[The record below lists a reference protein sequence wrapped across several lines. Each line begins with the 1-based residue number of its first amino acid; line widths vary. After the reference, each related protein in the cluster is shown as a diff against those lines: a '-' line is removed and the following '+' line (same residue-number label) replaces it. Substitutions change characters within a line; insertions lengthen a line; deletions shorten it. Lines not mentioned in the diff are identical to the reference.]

1 MAVGG
6 SLVVL
11 GLAEGKIASEGTGA
25 GIELDLDNVSD
36 GLGGEAL
43 LLGAVG
49 LNEEGEGLGNA
60 DGVRKLHA
68 GTLAESGLD
77 DGLGHPTAGVG
88 GRAIDLGGVLSGEGS
103 ATVGTPT
110 AVGVNDDLTAGE
122 AGISLR
128 STDDELA
135 TGVDVEVA
143 GGLVVDGEGGLAGL
157 ELDALEGLD
166 DDVVVDELVHLGHG
180 GGNLLLAGVG
190 GAVVLAILL
199 LGALGL
205 GGLGVLG
212 GDDDGVDLDGGDG
225 SIGVLLVLDG
235 DLGLAI
241 GTEPPEGAIL
251 ADIGELLAELG
262 GKKVGEG
269 HGRVGLVGGVAEH
282 DTLITGTNIEV
293 GLANV
298 DAAGNVGGLLVDADK
313 DLAGVAG
320 ETLGLDGAQIILEGV
335 EANLADLSTDDL
347 LVIEVGGGG
356 DLTKDLSLRTIW
368 RNIISIEQF
377 QRILAGGFANRFWR
391 ARGSKMEM
399 NKNQH
404 KMC

>member
-60 DGVRKLHA
+60 DGVRKLDA

-212 GDDDGVDLDGGDG
+212 GDDDGVDLDGGDR